1 MLRIVLAA
9 LPAIGAVTACS
20 HDLAHLG
27 RRAVNAAATTTA
39 DRTTESGE
47 AQITNQKEECTAY
60 TYEPVA
66 SVIGTYPT
74 IWQTANISQSGISQA
89 DRELFYS
96 LNSSI
101 PDIAPRGTRAGN
113 FSGVVYNSSDP
124 DCWWSWDKC
133 TTPKLPGLDPDI
145 IKCEE
150 PETWGLGFDDGPNCS
165 HNAFYDYLESLDQ
178 KATMFCASCAPS
190 RILPPPHVTLGRIA
204 SDIGSN
210 VLDWPLEAQR
220 GLADGHEMYVSVS
233 PLLLSAVAL
242 TSCSFLTSRCAHTW
256 SHPYMTALT
265 NEQAFAELYFSK
277 KAIKEILGITLPP
290 FFVFFPLAPLI
301 GKAPPRPP
309 SPTDPS
315 FSPHHDS
322 CWRPPYGDVDDRIRY
337 IAKAL
342 DLRTIVWN
350 EDTNDWDWTVVG
362 MPAVRAN
369 YEHIL
374 AGQKAGN
381 FSDSGTIVLTH
392 ELNNGTM
399 SMVEEF
405 LPQIRQQFTGG
416 VMPIGVCNKY
426 VFGTA
431 PSLLSPPRTSANSLD
446 QPLSLSHHSN
456 TQPYVETASYTYPSY
471 SQWVAG
477 THSIA
482 LAAPTAT
489 TSANLVFVSDTLM
502 STAATATATATTSN
516 GGATKA
522 GQQGAVS
529 TGASGVAGKAAMD
542 TSGAGRRSAFDGGLG
557 AGVAA
562 TVVIGSLVG
571 ALAVL

>member
-47 AQITNQKEECTAY
+47 AQITNQNEECTAY
-60 TYEPVA
+60 TYAPVA
-66 SVIGTYPT
+66 SIIGTYPT
-74 IWQTANISQSGISQA
+74 IWQTADVSQSGISQA

-101 PDIAPRGTRAGN
+101 PDIAPRGTRAGD
-113 FSGVVYNSSDP
+113 FAGVVYNSSDP

-133 TTPKLPGLDPDI
+133 TTPKLPGLEPDT
-145 IKCEE
+145 IKCDE

-165 HNAFYDYLESLDQ
+165 HNAFYDYLEGLDQ
-178 KATMFCASCAPS
+178 KATMFY
-190 RILPPPHVTLGRIA
+190 
-204 SDIGSN
+204 IGSN

-220 GLADGHEMYVSVS
+220 GLADGHEI
-233 PLLLSAVAL
+233 
-242 TSCSFLTSRCAHTW
+242 CAHTW

-277 KAIKEILGITLPP
+277 KAIKEVLGIT
-290 FFVFFPLAPLI
+290 V
-301 GKAPPRPP
+301 R
-309 SPTDPS
+309 
-315 FSPHHDS
+315 

-362 MPAVRAN
+362 MAAVRTN
-369 YEHIL
+369 YENIL
-374 AGQKAGN
+374 AAQKAGN

-405 LPQIRQQFTGG
+405 LPQIREQFTGG
-416 VMPIGVCNKY
+416 VMPIGVCHN
-426 VFGTA
+426 
-431 PSLLSPPRTSANSLD
+431 
-446 QPLSLSHHSN
+446 N
-456 TQPYVETASYTYPSY
+456 TQPYVETASYTYPNY
-471 SQWVAG
+471 AQYVAG
-477 THSIA
+477 THSVS

-489 TSANLVFVSDTLM
+489 TSVNIEFVSDTLM
-502 STAATATATATTSN
+502 SAAATATATTGA
-516 GGATKA
+516 GAGATSA

-529 TGASGVAGKAAMD
+529 TSAASGAAAAAATAAMD
-542 TSGAGRRSAFDGGLG
+542 TSGAGRTGVFDLG
-557 AGVAA
+557 AGFVA
-562 TVVIGSLVG
+562 TVVVGSLVG